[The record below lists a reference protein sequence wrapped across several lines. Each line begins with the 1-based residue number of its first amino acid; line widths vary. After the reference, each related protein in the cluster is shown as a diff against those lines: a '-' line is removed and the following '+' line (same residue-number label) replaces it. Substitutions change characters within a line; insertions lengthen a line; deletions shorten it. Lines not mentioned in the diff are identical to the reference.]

1 MPPAELIQII
11 ESVGES
17 DSIDAKAA
25 LFWDGGDSAADLA
38 KDIAAFANSID
49 GGAIVIGKSER
60 TPNHFEIEGVSE
72 EQAESFETTKVAS
85 WVNSRFSPPI
95 RLTCNRIEYDKK
107 VLVIVVISQFQD
119 IPAICTKAYGDG
131 KDAKLKKGVI
141 YVRNANAESSPL
153 LNVEELRE
161 LIGIATRNHANQM
174 LKSFQAMLKG
184 HSPGKIFADTPDQ
197 FETLQQDILPVLKQ
211 EVENEIE
218 AGGWEFVCH
227 PATYI
232 EERWEET
239 SKLEQIAKDSAV
251 HVHRTFPAF
260 RHTHPMSW
268 GIRGG
273 FSDDCFG
280 LTRSGLFVS
289 LRPYRENFR
298 TFKNPWQP
306 NPDIEQAKWL
316 DFQLNLGLVVEF
328 FMFVSR
334 YAEQLEPSENIKLNV
349 TATGLR
355 GRRLVTTDSMIQLD
369 PTKECREDIFHP
381 RDLEVSAVDFRNSWE
396 RQCVRTLHRFVE
408 LFPGDYP
415 ISSDTLLKWVEK
427 FRDRK

>member
-1 MPPAELIQII
+1 MGPAELIQII

-25 LFWDGGDSAADLA
+25 LFWDSGDNAADLA

-49 GGAIVIGKSER
+49 GGAIVIGKSEP

-95 RLTCNRIEYDKK
+95 RLTCNRVEYDKK
-107 VLVIVVISQFQD
+107 VLIVIVISQFQD
-119 IPAICTKAYGDG
+119 IPAICTKAHGEG
-131 KDAKLKKGVI
+131 RNVKLKKGVI
-141 YVRNANAESSPL
+141 YVRNANAESAPL

-184 HSPGKIFADTPDQ
+184 HSPGAIFAETPDQ
-197 FETLQQDILPVLKQ
+197 FETQKQDILPNLKQ
-211 EVENEIE
+211 EVETEIA
-218 AGGWEFVCH
+218 AGGWEFICH
-227 PATYI
+227 PTAYI
-232 EERWEET
+232 EERWEAI
-239 SKLEQIAKDSAV
+239 SRLEQIVKDSAV
-251 HVHRTFPAF
+251 QVHRTFPAY
-260 RHTHPMSW
+260 RHIFTKSW
-268 GIRGG
+268 GIRGCY
-273 FSDDCFG
+273 SSDCFG
-280 LTRSGLFVS
+280 LTRSGLFIA
-289 LRPYRENFR
+289 LRPYRENFQ

-316 DFQLNLGLVVEF
+316 DYQLNLGLVVEF
-328 FMFVSR
+328 FMFASR
-334 YAEQLEPSENIKLNV
+334 YAEQLEPSENIKLSV
-349 TATGLR
+349 RATGLR
-355 GRRLVTTDSMIQLD
+355 GRRLVTTDSRIELD
-369 PTKECREDIFHP
+369 PTKECREDIFLP
-381 RDLEVSAVDFRNSWE
+381 RDMELSAVDFRNSWE

-408 LFPGDYP
+408 LFPSVFP
-415 ISSDTLLKWVEK
+415 ISSDRLLKWVER